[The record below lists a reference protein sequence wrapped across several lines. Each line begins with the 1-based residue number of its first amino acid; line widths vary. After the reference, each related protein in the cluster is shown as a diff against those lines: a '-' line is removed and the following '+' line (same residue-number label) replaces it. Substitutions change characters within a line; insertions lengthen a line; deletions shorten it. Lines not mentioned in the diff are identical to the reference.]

1 MDGRVAYIVKQI
13 AAVMVLMLAT
23 NLASKAQVRSQ
34 TTRLY
39 TPTESERLRRAVNV
53 QNWDDGGELTHFAY
67 LNVSQIFLTEDI
79 HRKGPVSVLEEAP
92 DPKVGAYLVETKD
105 GRKVTLAEY
114 ISGDNGIDGFIVLH
128 HGRVVYEAY
137 PRMRSEDKHLLMSVT
152 KAFVGTAVG
161 ILEDRGK
168 IDIRRPIND
177 YIQALKGT
185 AWEGIAVRDILEMAS
200 GMEGANESYTDPTN
214 KHYQYEAS
222 LGWQATT
229 PEMPETVRESETY
242 RYLASLKRLRNPGET
257 WAYTSINTAIL
268 GWLLEQ
274 VTGQSVAQVLT
285 DEIWAPM
292 GAEADAQM
300 AVNCKGVA
308 VSHGGMAA
316 RLRDVARF
324 GLLFTPSSNKTA
336 HTQIISERFLRRIL
350 TNGRTDLVTT
360 WVFGPRPDWLDHV
373 AYQWDAVTKSGMLFK
388 GGFGGQI
395 LYVAPQK
402 DVVIAHFGTNKTVDD
417 AGPILRLG
425 SMIEE
430 LF

>member
-1 MDGRVAYIVKQI
+1 
-13 AAVMVLMLAT
+13 MVLTLAT
-23 NLASKAQVRSQ
+23 NSASKAQVQSQ
-34 TTRLY
+34 TTRVY

-67 LNVSQIFLTEDI
+67 LHVSQIFLTEDI
-79 HRKGPVSVLEEAP
+79 HRKSSVSVLEEAP
-92 DPKVGAYLVETKD
+92 NPKVGAHTVETKD
-105 GRKVTLAEY
+105 GRTVTLSEY

-161 ILEDRGK
+161 MLEDQGR

-177 YIQALKGT
+177 YIHALKGT

-200 GMEGANESYTDPTN
+200 GIEGANESYTDPRD

-222 LGWQATT
+222 VGWQPTT
-229 PEMPETVRESETY
+229 PEMPETVKESETY

-268 GWLLEQ
+268 GWLLEEI
-274 VTGQSVAQVLT
+274 TGKSVAQVLT
-285 DEIWAPM
+285 DEVWAPM
-292 GAEADAQM
+292 GAEADAHM

-308 VSHGGMAA
+308 VSHAGMAA

-324 GLLFTPSSNKTA
+324 GLLFTPSWNKTA
-336 HTQIISERFLRRIL
+336 RTQIISESFLRKIL
-350 TNGRTDLVTT
+350 TDGRRDLVKT

-373 AYQWDAVTKSGMLFK
+373 AYQWDAVTKSGMFFK

-417 AGPILRLG
+417 TGPILRLG

>member
-13 AAVMVLMLAT
+13 AVVMVLTLAT
-23 NLASKAQVRSQ
+23 NSASKAQAQSQ
-34 TTRLY
+34 TTRVY
-39 TPTESERLRRAVNV
+39 MPTESERLRRAVNI

-67 LNVSQIFLTEDI
+67 LHVSQIFLTEDI
-79 HRKGPVSVLEEAP
+79 HQKSSVSVLEEASN
-92 DPKVGAYLVETKD
+92 PKVGAYRVETKD
-105 GRKVTLAEY
+105 GRKVTLDEY

-177 YIQALKGT
+177 YIHALKGT

-222 LGWQATT
+222 LGWQPTT

-242 RYLASLKRLRNPGET
+242 RYLASLRRLRNPGET

-268 GWLLEQ
+268 GWLLEE

-324 GLLFTPSSNKTA
+324 GLLFTPSWNKTA
-336 HTQIISERFLRRIL
+336 RTQIISERFLRRIL

-360 WVFGPRPDWLDHV
+360 WHFGPRPDWLDHV
-373 AYQWDAVTKSGMLFK
+373 AYQWDAVTKSGMFFK

-395 LYVAPQK
+395 LYIAPQK

-417 AGPILRLG
+417 TGPILRLG

>member
-67 LNVSQIFLTEDI
+67 LHVSQIFLTEDI
-79 HRKGPVSVLEEAP
+79 HRKGSVSVLEKAP
-92 DPKVGAYLVETKD
+92 DPNVGAYLVETKD

-222 LGWQATT
+222 LGWQPTT
-229 PEMPETVRESETY
+229 PEMPETVRERETY
-242 RYLASLKRLRNPGET
+242 RYVASLKRLRNPGET

-268 GWLLEQ
+268 GWLLEE

-324 GLLFTPSSNKTA
+324 GLLFTPSWNKTA

-373 AYQWDAVTKSGMLFK
+373 AYQWDAVTKSGMFFK

-417 AGPILRLG
+417 TGPILRLG